1 MPYQCSGLELPA
13 AAQDNRNA
21 MAKGYWVTWYRAVFD
36 SDAHARYALLA
47 GPILEAYG
55 GKFLVRG
62 MSSISPEG
70 AANER
75 AVVIEF
81 ESVDQALAA
90 YNSVEYQ
97 AILGQLIGLVDRDVR
112 IFEAL
117 SSPVR

>member
-1 MPYQCSGLELPA
+1 
-13 AAQDNRNA
+13 

-36 SDAHARYALLA
+36 SEAHARYASLA

-55 GKFLVRG
+55 GRFLVRG
-62 MSSISPEG
+62 MSSVSPEG
-70 AANER
+70 TANER

-97 AILGQLIGLVDRDVR
+97 ATLVHLIGSVDRDVR
-112 IFEAL
+112 IFEAPR
-117 SSPVR
+117 SPLLGSASQ